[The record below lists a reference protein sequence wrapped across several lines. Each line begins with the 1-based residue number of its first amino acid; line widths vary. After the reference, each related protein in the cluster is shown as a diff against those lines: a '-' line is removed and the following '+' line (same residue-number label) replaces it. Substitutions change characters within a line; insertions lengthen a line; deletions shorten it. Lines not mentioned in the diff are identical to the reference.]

1 MPTHRLLPLILAAA
15 TLTIPAAGNAQL
27 PGVRPFDL
35 NKRLANVVVEVA
47 QYQPPF
53 KLSPKKQLL
62 TKLFNKPT
70 VLVYWI
76 PGQGASEK
84 AAVELGQRA
93 SGWNNVQAVLIMR
106 GLNQQEVQRGLDW
119 VQQQQITVPVVIDRN
134 MELALGLQAVR
145 VPSYA
150 VVDAGAVL
158 KIRKISDPEKRTA
171 AGPTLNEIIAAA
183 ESGKAVPIADGEM
196 REDTRML
203 IGNTA
208 PDVKVTAA
216 PYSKTAHPETHTG
229 GAGKPRLVVFW
240 LATCPHCQ
248 REMPRIHAWW
258 SSHKDDIELITIT
271 RTDSEGIRSHTIKYL
286 SSKGI
291 TDIPVYSASPDAY
304 RQWKVEGIPTW
315 AVVGADGKVIDA
327 RVGEDPQLSQ
337 HLNRALAKA
346 R

>member
-1 MPTHRLLPLILAAA
+1 MPFLRLLLLLVASASILLPFNAE
-15 TLTIPAAGNAQL
+15 AQL
-27 PGVRPFDL
+27 PGVQPFAL
-35 NKRLANVVVEVA
+35 NQRLANIIVEVA

-53 KLSPKKQLL
+53 KLAPKKQLL

-70 VLVYWI
+70 VVVYWI
-76 PGQGASEK
+76 PGQKPSEK
-84 AAVELGQRA
+84 AALELSKRA
-93 SGWNNVQAVLIMR
+93 TGWKNIDALLIMR
-106 GLNQQEVQRGLDW
+106 GLNQQEVSRGLDW
-119 VQQQQITVPVVIDRN
+119 VQQQQITIPVVIDRS

-150 VVDAGAVL
+150 VVDAGGVL
-158 KIRKISDPEKRTA
+158 KIRKVSDPKKRTA
-171 AGPTLNEIIAAA
+171 AGPTLDDILSAA
-183 ESGKAVPIADGEM
+183 EQGKPVPVADGEM

-203 IGNTA
+203 IGETA
-208 PDVKVTAA
+208 PDVKVSAA
-216 PYSKTAHPETHTG
+216 PFSKTAKPETRTG

-258 SSHKDDIELITIT
+258 QAHKDDIELITVT
-271 RTDSEGIRSHTIKYL
+271 RTDSEGIRAHTIKYL

-291 TDIPVYSASPDAY
+291 ADIPVYSASADAY

-315 AVVGADGKVIDA
+315 AVVGSNGKVIEA
-327 RVGEDPQLSQ
+327 RVGEDPQLPH
-337 HLNRALAKA
+337 HLNQALAKA